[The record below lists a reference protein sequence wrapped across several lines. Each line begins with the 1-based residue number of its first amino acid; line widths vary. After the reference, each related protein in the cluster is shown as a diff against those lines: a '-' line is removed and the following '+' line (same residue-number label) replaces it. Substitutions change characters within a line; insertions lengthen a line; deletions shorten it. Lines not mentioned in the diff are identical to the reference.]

1 MKEYILLLEQGKG
14 NSIIKT
20 ILNDIQTLKRNN
32 NELSKK
38 VESMEQQLIAAESEA
53 ERLKIINE
61 KLENV
66 KEDMEQFKADLE
78 KNPLNNNH
86 LELWN
91 KVQLTNQKLLEVRL
105 AEYNERKQLKLCEA
119 DNNRKDSQLKILEA
133 ELTNKN
139 VLLHLFYYC
148 FNYLF

>member
-1 MKEYILLLEQGKG
+1 MQAMKEYILLLEQGKG

-20 ILNDIQTLKRNN
+20 ILNDIQTLKKSN

-38 VESMEQQLIAAESEA
+38 VDSMEQQLIAAESEA
-53 ERLKIINE
+53 ERLKIRNE
-61 KLENV
+61 SLENV
-66 KEDMEQFKADLE
+66 KEDVEQFKADLE

-105 AEYNERKQLKLCEA
+105 AEYNERKQLKLCES

-139 VLLHLFYYC
+139 V
-148 FNYLF
+148 